1 MKATTVEIVGVGGQ
15 GALLVASI
23 LGNAA
28 IEEGLHV
35 LMSEIHGMA
44 QRGGVVSTVIRI
56 GEEVYSPLSFS
67 DDVDVMLGFEPVE
80 VYRARGRISR
90 KTFVIMSTDRVVP
103 FTVTA
108 GLQKYPPVEEIV
120 EEVKRRVPNVV
131 TLSSRELA
139 LKAGNALTQNVVM
152 LGALSACGLL
162 PVKRET
168 LINTLKKRVKKN
180 FVDVNLRAFELGEE
194 AMRGCVN
201 KK

>member
-15 GALLVASI
+15 GALFVAGI
-23 LGNAA
+23 IGNAA
-28 IEEGLHV
+28 IEDGLHV

-56 GEEVYSPLSFS
+56 GEEVHSPLSFS
-67 DDVDVMLGFEPVE
+67 DDVDVLLGFEPVE
-80 VYRARGRISR
+80 VYRARGRLSK
-90 KTFVIMSTDRVVP
+90 KTVVIMSTDRVVP

-108 GLQKYPPVEEIV
+108 GLQEYPSVEEVVEEI
-120 EEVKRRVPNVV
+120 KSRIPNVI

-162 PVKRET
+162 PIKRET
-168 LINTLKKRVKKN
+168 LIETLKKRVKRN
-180 FVDVNLRAFELGEE
+180 YVDVNLRAFELGEE
-194 AMRGCVN
+194 MMRCCEI
-201 KK
+201 KR